1 MADDDPRVPGDR
13 TMADDEEEQ
22 MPFFSQ
28 FSSAGGNLGRGMG
41 FGRFLDL
48 NSNVDNFPELGSYQ
62 QLLFDQSAGHGLPPI
77 VISVVMCLHLHCIQ
91 IIGDLPCLLSSSC
104 SLEDFE
110 MIACRGV
117 TDQLNIPHPLDK
129 LRRLLLSNMDMIRT
143 VHSHFEYKGLAIPI
157 VLGGCSKLHSVT
169 LDFHQTVGQDA
180 NNKVMGHVFHGIS
193 GVSAVKVIKATTRPS
208 GLFRNLRH
216 LTYDVTFIA
225 QRPNSQSGIL
235 QLAQYLAF
243 APRLETL
250 EVHMTYLKSS
260 DCWIGEGISYRM
272 CRHDHLKTVY
282 MSGFQCYRPE
292 IELLYVILDM
302 GAALQHVT
310 IEPRM
315 RNYANSLGKPKYKIC
330 EWADRTSQR
339 FGKVITVVE

>member
-1 MADDDPRVPGDR
+1 
-13 TMADDEEEQ
+13 
-22 MPFFSQ
+22 
-28 FSSAGGNLGRGMG
+28 
-41 FGRFLDL
+41 
-48 NSNVDNFPELGSYQ
+48 
-62 QLLFDQSAGHGLPPI
+62 
-77 VISVVMCLHLHCIQ
+77 
-91 IIGDLPCLLSSSC
+91 
-104 SLEDFE
+104 
-110 MIACRGV
+110 
-117 TDQLNIPHPLDK
+117 
-129 LRRLLLSNMDMIRT
+129 MIRT

-193 GVSAVKVIKATTRPS
+193 GVSAVKEIKVDAFMWSSQSVWSPLQATARPS

-216 LTYDVTFIA
+216 LTYDVTFVA
-225 QRPNSQSGIL
+225 QHPNSQSGIL

-243 APRLETL
+243 APQLETL

-260 DCWIGEGISYRM
+260 DCWIGEGISYCMR
-272 CRHDHLKTVY
+272 RHDHLKTVY
-282 MSGFQCYRPE
+282 MSGFQCFRPE
-292 IELLYVILDM
+292 VELLYVILDM
-302 GAALQHVT
+302 GAALEHVT

-315 RNYANSLGKPKYKIC
+315 RNYANSLGKPRYKIC